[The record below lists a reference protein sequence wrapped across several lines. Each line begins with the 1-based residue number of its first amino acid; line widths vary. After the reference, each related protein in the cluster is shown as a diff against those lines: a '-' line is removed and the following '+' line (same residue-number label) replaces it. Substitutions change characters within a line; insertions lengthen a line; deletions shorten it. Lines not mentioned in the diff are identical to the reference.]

1 MQCADSRRADE
12 RRGLVLAGVLSLAVL
27 MLSGCVKP
35 LLSPEEDRSQ
45 FDRYDAIRAQYAP
58 QYIADEY
65 GQRRPNLRAR
75 LGPRD

>member
-1 MQCADSRRADE
+1 MW
-12 RRGLVLAGVLSLAVL
+12 RGLGPAGLLSLAGL
-27 MLSGCVKP
+27 MLGGLMLGGCVKP

-75 LGPRD
+75 LGPRE